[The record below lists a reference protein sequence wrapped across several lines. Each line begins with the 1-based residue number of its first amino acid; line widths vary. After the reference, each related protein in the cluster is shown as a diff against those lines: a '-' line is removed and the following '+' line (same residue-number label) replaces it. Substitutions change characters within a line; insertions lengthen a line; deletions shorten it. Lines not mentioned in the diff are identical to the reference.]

1 VDTIRWYIK
10 GLLDQPF
17 APTYDY
23 FQVPTVTGTGWL
35 GMVQI
40 AALNHYNAVNNAL
53 YSDQAAARNSWI
65 ECRDRVLGWLRLLD
79 AGDDF
84 DWAAEELLKVPEVC
98 GDGRERTTTIYDS
111 LDEIAVLEGRLNADR
126 VSLKRA
132 IAFYLGAVDHAVTQF
147 VEFVEARDDPVEQK
161 RFAEHTVSMIEQFT
175 RRIEFIQQALP
186 AGSGQRPLA

>member
-1 VDTIRWYIK
+1 MDKIRWYIK

-23 FQVPTVTGTGWL
+23 FQVPAVTGTGWL

-53 YSDQAAARNSWI
+53 YSDQAAARTSWI
-65 ECRDRVLGWLRLLD
+65 ECRDRVLGWLRLLN
-79 AGDDF
+79 AGDDL
-84 DWAAEELLKVPEVC
+84 DWAAEELAKVPAAG
-98 GDGRERTTTIYDS
+98 GDAKDATTTIYDS

-147 VEFVEARDDPVEQK
+147 VEFVDTRDDPAEQK
-161 RFAEHTVSMIEQFT
+161 RFAEHTVSVIDQFT
-175 RRIEFIQQALP
+175 RRIEFIQQACP